1 MTVSRYR
8 RSAACPEPS
17 SIGLVADIIAGHG
30 DSPVGLT
37 AGADVLAWADRMRA
51 RLVDRPVPPD
61 LGAQLLERF
70 DRIAGTDGV
79 VAVRACAV
87 AAADGRG
94 EDGGTDP
101 FAGLSDSFLN
111 VRRDELLSR
120 VAACW
125 ASGYSDR
132 AVRYRM
138 RRGVSPLSVS
148 IAVGVQ
154 EMVPAERSFVAFN
167 PGPRRRQRPLRD
179 RGGARLT
186 AKGWSRRRP
195 ILTTSTWTWPRGRWT
210 AARRSPAVRC

>member
-1 MTVSRYR
+1 MRTCWPGRTGCAPGSSTARCR
-8 RSAACPEPS
+8 RISARNCS
-17 SIGLVADIIAGHG
+17 SA
-30 DSPVGLT
+30 SN
-37 AGADVLAWADRMRA
+37 
-51 RLVDRPVPPD
+51 
-61 LGAQLLERF
+61 
-70 DRIAGTDGV
+70 RIAGTDGV

-87 AAADGRG
+87 AAADGGG

-154 EMVPAERSFVAFN
+154 EMVPAERSFVAFT
-167 PGPRRRQRPLRD
+167 PGPP
-179 RGGARLT
+179 
-186 AKGWSRRRP
+186 S
-195 ILTTSTWTWPRGRWT
+195 T
-210 AARRSPAVRC
+210 AATGA